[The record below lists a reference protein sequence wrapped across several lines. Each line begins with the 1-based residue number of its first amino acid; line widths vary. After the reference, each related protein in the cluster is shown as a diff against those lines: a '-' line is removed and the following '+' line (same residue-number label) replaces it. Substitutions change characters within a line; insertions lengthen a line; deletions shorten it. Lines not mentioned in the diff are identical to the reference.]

1 VLKNPGLRR
10 RACRG
15 VRNIANRQTST
26 TYRVVTEAAGPGPRR
41 DLNIANEAVASLATM
56 VDR

>member
-26 TYRVVTEAAGPGPRR
+26 TYRVVTK
-41 DLNIANEAVASLATM
+41 LLAKDHRVT
-56 VDR
+56 